1 MTKEE
6 YEARLVD
13 IGARMRAE
21 MASRSKGGTHGSGYA
36 SKNIRVQVKENNQR
50 LFVYNLDAPLTAD
63 KVAVEVQA
71 TYGCPSAR
79 IFEIRLY

>member
-1 MTKEE
+1 MMSMTRTVQEREVKYMPLE
-6 YEARLVD
+6 LVRD
-13 IGARMRAE
+13 FTVKVFRNGEVI
-21 MASRSKGGTHGSGYA
+21 YQQ
-36 SKNIRVQVKENNQR
+36 QVKENNQR
-50 LFVYNLDAPLTAD
+50 LCVYNLDAPLTAD